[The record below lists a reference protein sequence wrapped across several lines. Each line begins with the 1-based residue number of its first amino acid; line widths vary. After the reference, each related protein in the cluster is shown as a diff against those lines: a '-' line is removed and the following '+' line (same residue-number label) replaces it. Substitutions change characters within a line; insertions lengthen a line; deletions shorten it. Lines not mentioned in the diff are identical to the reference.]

1 MKVINLLY
9 LIPSL
14 KNSGG
19 MERVLTSKVNFL
31 ASSNKYKIFIATTEM
46 NDRDHCFFEVNNDV
60 EIINFEL
67 NFNTLFNF
75 NIFSKIIETK
85 KLLNVYEDE
94 LKKIILQKKID
105 ICISMGGKELEFLG
119 NLNLPCKKIYECHFE
134 KNYKSKFLEIYGKNN
149 FLWKIYGKIRDWQHF
164 KLASKFDMVVVLS
177 KGAFNDWKN
186 LPNRTIIIANASPIS
201 LNPDFKIDL
210 YSKSIISVGNL
221 IAVKGY
227 DLLIDAWALIAQNY
241 PGWTLYIYG
250 NGELKDILQKQ
261 INLLRLDNSVKL
273 AGVTKNVRLKLEK
286 SAFYVMS
293 SRSEGLPM
301 VLIESITCGLPIV
314 AFDCETGPR
323 EIIENNGCG
332 ILVEN
337 GNIKKLAEAMS
348 FMISSK
354 EIRAEM
360 SKKAVEKAKDYE
372 LNNIMEKWEQIF
384 FEMTQK

>member
-1 MKVINLLY
+1 MKKLNILY

-31 ASSNKYKIFIATTEM
+31 AKSNKYNIFIVTTEM
-46 NDRDHCFFEVNNDV
+46 SNEDKAFFKVDDDV
-60 EIINFEL
+60 KVINLML
-67 NFNTLFNF
+67 NFNIIFNL
-75 NIFSKIIETK
+75 NIFSKILETK
-85 KLLNVYEDE
+85 KLLTIYENE
-94 LKKIILQKKID
+94 LKKIILQKEID

-119 NLNLPCKKIYECHFE
+119 NLKLPCKKIYECHFE
-134 KNYKSKFLEIYGKNN
+134 KNYKSKFLEIYGRNN

-164 KLASKFDMVVVLS
+164 TLASKFDMVVLLS
-177 KGAFNDWKN
+177 KGAFNDWEK
-186 LPNRTIIIANASPIS
+186 LPNSTEIIANASPIL
-201 LNPDFKIDL
+201 LNSDFEIDL
-210 YSKSIISVGNL
+210 YSKNVISVGNL

-227 DLLIDAWALIAQNY
+227 DLLINAWVLVLKNHCD
-241 PGWTLYIYG
+241 WTLNIYG
-250 NGELKDILQKQ
+250 AGELKDTLQKQ
-261 INLLRLDNSVKL
+261 INSLKLENSVKL
-273 AGVTKNVRLKLEK
+273 AGVTKNVRLELEK

-337 GNIKKLAEAMS
+337 GNIKKLAEAIS
-348 FMISSK
+348 FMITNK
-354 EIRAEM
+354 KIRLEM

-372 LNNIMEKWEQIF
+372 LSHIMEKWEQVF
-384 FEMTQK
+384 FEIIKK